1 MGFTPT
7 TKSQLQTAVNA
18 WIATTINAS
27 STVPSGQGSG
37 NYGEM
42 NTWDVSN
49 ITDMT
54 ELFKDKT
61 TFNENISSWDVSNVT
76 NMSAM
81 FRK

>member
-1 MGFTPT
+1 MIAIRKPLNLISFIYVEDMLNRGGDI
-7 TKSQLQTAVNA
+7 KGASQDYE
-18 WIATTINAS
+18 
-27 STVPSGQGSG
+27 

-81 FRK
+81 FRG

>member
-1 MGFTPT
+1 
-7 TKSQLQTAVNA
+7 
-18 WIATTINAS
+18 
-27 STVPSGQGSG
+27 
-37 NYGEM
+37 M

-61 TFNENISSWDVSNVT
+61 TFSFSANISSWDVSNVT

-81 FRK
+81 FRGECINFNQDIY